1 MNKPSKPAIF
11 ADYPDIFAGITLR
24 TTPNLPP
31 YLDQNYGFR
40 SFPSEQMAKERR
52 HFSVALR
59 KKLAQEYSPTASISL
74 SSQEHGNKIIDA
86 SQGNVEAQTT
96 ADGIVTSNPDVFIGV
111 LLADCA
117 GILAYDPKAGVIGA
131 AHSGW
136 RGTQANIAKELIAAM
151 RQKGAAPK
159 NIRAYI
165 SPTACANHYEVGQ
178 EFNDYFATQYLHHAN
193 GKLYFDNSKAISD
206 QLATEGVAAI
216 EADIRCT
223 IEEPTLHSHRRD
235 GKQAGRFMA
244 FIGLR
249 A

>member
-1 MNKPSKPAIF
+1 MNKSSKPAIF
-11 ADYPDIFAGITLR
+11 ADCPELFTGITLR
-24 TTPNLPP
+24 AALNLPP

-52 HFSVALR
+52 QFSIALR
-59 KKLAQEYSPTASISL
+59 KKLAQEFSPTASISL

-96 ADGIVTSNPDVFIGV
+96 ADGIVTSNPDVLIGI

-136 RGTQANIAKELIAAM
+136 RGTKANIAKELVAAM
-151 RQKGAAPK
+151 GQKGAEPK
-159 NIRAYI
+159 NIHAYI
-165 SPTACANHYEVGQ
+165 SPTACAKHYEVGQ
-178 EFNDYFATQYLHHAN
+178 EFQGHFDAQYLHQAN
-193 GKLYFDNSKAISD
+193 GKLYFNNSKAISD
-206 QLATEGVAAI
+206 QLAAEGVSAI
-216 EADIRCT
+216 EADHRCT
-223 IEEPTLHSHRRD
+223 IEDGQLHSHRRD

-244 FIGLR
+244 FIGLQ